1 VGWDGC
7 MDGGWLHCVGR
18 MDLHDC
24 GVLPVGLDTVF
35 LLGTRLHEMEAGFEI
50 RAPTMK
56 LYGMDEV
63 DLLCGF
69 N

>member
-1 VGWDGC
+1 
-7 MDGGWLHCVGR
+7 MDGGSLHCVGW

-35 LLGTRLHEMEAGFEI
+35 LSGTRLRCMRWRLVEI

>member
-1 VGWDGC
+1 
-7 MDGGWLHCVGR
+7 MDGGSLHCVGW

-24 GVLPVGLDTVF
+24 GVLPLGLDIVF
-35 LLGTRLHEMEAGFEI
+35 LLSMRLQLHEMEAGFEI
-50 RAPTMK
+50 RAPTME

-69 N
+69 K